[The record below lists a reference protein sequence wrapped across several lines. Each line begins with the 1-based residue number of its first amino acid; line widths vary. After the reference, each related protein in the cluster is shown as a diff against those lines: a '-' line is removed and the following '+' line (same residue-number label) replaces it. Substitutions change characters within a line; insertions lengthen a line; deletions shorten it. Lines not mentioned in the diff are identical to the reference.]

1 MNTLTTMIAGVLL
14 WEFVKAAVYI
24 ARYVLQRQRRR
35 ARRAPVV
42 VSGWCAVR
50 INHTQPGGMK

>member
-1 MNTLTTMIAGVLL
+1 MNTLSAMVAGVLM
-14 WEFVKAAVYI
+14 WECVKAAVYV
-24 ARYVLQRQRRR
+24 ARYVMQRHRYR

-50 INHTQPGGMK
+50 INKGGEL

>member
-1 MNTLTTMIAGVLL
+1 MHTLSAMIAGVLV
-14 WEFVKAAVYI
+14 WEFVKAAVYV
-24 ARYVLQRQRRR
+24 ARYVLQRQRQR

-50 INHTQPGGMK
+50 VHHIQQGGMK

>member
-1 MNTLTTMIAGVLL
+1 MNTVSTMIAGVLV

-24 ARYVLQRQRRR
+24 TRYVMQRHRYR

-50 INHTQPGGMK
+50 VHHSQQGGMQ